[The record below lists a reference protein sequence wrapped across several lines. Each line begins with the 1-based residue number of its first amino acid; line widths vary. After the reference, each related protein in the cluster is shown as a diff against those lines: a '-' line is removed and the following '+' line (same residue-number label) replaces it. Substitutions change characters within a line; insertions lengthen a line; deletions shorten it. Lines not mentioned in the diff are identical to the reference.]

1 MKVVAVTACGAG
13 IAHTYMSA
21 EGLKKAAKEAG
32 DEIRVE
38 IQGAMGIEYGLK
50 QEEIDAADLV
60 IFASDIGI
68 IGRDRFLNKKIVE
81 VHPGKV
87 IGNPA
92 KTYEE
97 AKSNAD

>member
-1 MKVVAVTACGAG
+1 MKVVAVTACGTG

-21 EGLKKAAKEAG
+21 EGLKKAANEAG

-38 IQGAMGIEYGLK
+38 IQGAMGIEHRLT
-50 QEEIDAADLV
+50 QEEIDAADLI

-68 IGRDRFLNKKIVE
+68 RDRERFLNKKIVE

-87 IGNPA
+87 IGNPTKA
-92 KTYEE
+92 YKE
-97 AKSNAD
+97 AKSKVD